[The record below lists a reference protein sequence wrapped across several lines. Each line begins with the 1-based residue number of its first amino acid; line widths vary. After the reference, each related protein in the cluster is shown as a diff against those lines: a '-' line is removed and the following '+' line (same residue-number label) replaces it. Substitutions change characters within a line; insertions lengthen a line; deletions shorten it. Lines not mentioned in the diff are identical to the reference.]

1 MVWTQGGE
9 GGMTTRRFGLAAIS
23 VLIGGV
29 AALGVAPAIAAPATT
44 DAPATDSA
52 SFLDGTDQLIV
63 ELADPSAAPDDAA
76 ASREVGEHLRTQR
89 AMRAGT
95 YVMRLDSRRSR
106 ADVDRIA
113 QRLARQPG
121 VLSVEPDLIMH
132 PTLEPNDEFWSQQWD
147 LQATSASTYSANLPG
162 AWDITTGATP
172 VVVAVV
178 DTGYR
183 PHADLAGKFL
193 PGYDF
198 VANTSVANDGGG
210 RDADASDPGDW
221 ITTAE
226 AASGFFAGCQAG
238 NSSWHGTHVS
248 GTIAAIGNNSTGVA
262 GINWGA
268 RILPVRVLGKCGG
281 YTSDIVDGMR
291 WAAGL
296 AVSGV
301 PANPNPA
308 KVINLSL
315 GGSGSCSATYQN
327 AINAIVAAGTSV
339 VVAAGNSNAN
349 ASGFT
354 PANCAN
360 VVTVAATGR
369 TGSRAYYSN
378 FGATVE
384 IAAPGGDAQIGGTIL
399 STLNAGTT
407 VPASDSYANYQ
418 GTSMAT
424 PHVAGVIS
432 LMLSLNLSLTP
443 AQRLALIQSTATP
456 FPSGSSCNATTP
468 CGPGILNAA
477 AAVAAATPGAPPPPP
492 PPPSAFSKTS
502 PANGAT
508 NQPTSVT
515 LSWGAS
521 TNASSYEYC
530 IGVGACGP
538 WTPVAAGTSVAVTG
552 LSTSTTYTW
561 QVRAGNASGTTQA
574 NGGTAWTFTTVP
586 APPGPFAKTSPVN
599 GATGA
604 GRQPTLR
611 WASSSDATSYEYCLT
626 TGSTCT
632 SFTSIGNVT
641 SVKVSGLRS
650 GRTYRWQIRARN
662 AAGTVLADGGL
673 VWSFTA

>member
-1 MVWTQGGE
+1 
-9 GGMTTRRFGLAAIS
+9 MTTRRFGVAAIA

-44 DAPATDSA
+44 DAPATNTA

-63 ELADPSAAPDDAA
+63 QLADPSAAPDDAA
-76 ASREVGEHLRTQR
+76 VSAEAGEHLKTQR

-95 YVMRLDSRRSR
+95 FVMRLDSRRSR

-132 PTLEPNDEFWSQQWD
+132 PTLEPNDQYWSQQWD
-147 LQATSASTYSANLPG
+147 LQATSASTYGANLPG

-172 VVVAVV
+172 VIVAVV

-198 VANTSVANDGGG
+198 VANTSVANDGNG
-210 RDADASDPGDW
+210 RDSDASDPGDW
-221 ITTAE
+221 ITSAE
-226 AASGFFAGCQAG
+226 AASGFFAGCAVG

-248 GTIAAIGNNSTGVA
+248 GTIAANGNNTTGVA

-268 RILPVRVLGKCGG
+268 MILPVRVLGKCGG

-296 AVSGV
+296 SVSGV
-301 PANPNPA
+301 PINPNPA

-315 GGSGSCSATYQN
+315 GGSGSCSSTYQN

-349 ASGFT
+349 ASNFT

-360 VVTVAATGR
+360 VVTVAATGP

-384 IAAPGGDAQIGGTIL
+384 IAAPGGDYQLGGTAGEVL

-407 VPASDSYANYQ
+407 VPGADAYAYYQ

-432 LMLSLNLSLTP
+432 LLLSLNPSLTP
-443 AQRLALIQSTATP
+443 AQRVALLQSTATP
-456 FPSGSSCNATTP
+456 FPVGSNCTTTT

-477 AAVAAATPGAPPPPP
+477 AAVAAAVPGTPPPPVLP
-492 PPPSAFSKTS
+492 GAFAKSS
-502 PANGAT
+502 PASGAT

-521 TNASSYEYC
+521 TGASTYAYC
-530 IGVGACGP
+530 IGAGACGS
-538 WTPVAAGTSVAVTG
+538 WIPVASGTSVAVTG
-552 LSTSTTYTW
+552 LSASTTYTW
-561 QVRAGNASGTTQA
+561 QVRAGNAAGSVDA
-574 NGGTAWTFTTVP
+574 NGGAAWTFTTAPAVP
-586 APPGPFAKTSPVN
+586 GAFGKTSPAN
-599 GATGA
+599 GATNVA
-604 GRQPTLR
+604 RNPTLT
-611 WASSSDATSYEYCLT
+611 WTPSAGATSYEYCL
-626 TGSTCT
+626 STSKFSTSCT

-641 SVKVSGLRS
+641 SVNVTGLRS

-662 AAGTVLADGGL
+662 AAGTVLA
-673 VWSFTA
+673 FTG